1 MLSAVAGVTDIF
13 LYSQLLVEMESHGF
27 PQVNLDLPSNA
38 WPGMMVFDT
47 RFALKIDV
55 SLGVS

>member
-1 MLSAVAGVTDIF
+1 VTDIF

-27 PQVNLDLPSNA
+27 PQVNIDLPSNA